1 MNQDELDRFIAWLL
15 AHGSE
20 VLAPTNPYEVVR
32 FTTQDGVAIIF
43 KDADG
48 EITKDRN
55 GAFGVLRCFRKK
67 RNWNGGGKRDRKPRS
82 ASRRRLLVNSIAKRD
97 GWNCMYCGATLTLE
111 TATIEHIVPL
121 AGNGLDDLRNMTLA
135 CATCNREAG
144 HLSARQKVELAMK
157 KRGDVMKPEADMYD
171 AEREGVDRTIPDEP
185 EYHGPR
191 QGAFL
196 ITY

>member
-1 MNQDELDRFIAWLL
+1 MNQDELDQFTSWLL

-20 VLAPTNPYEVVR
+20 VLAPTNPYEVLR
-32 FTTQDGVAIIF
+32 FTTQGGVAIIF

-67 RNWNGGGKRDRKPRS
+67 RNWNGGGKRERKPRS

-135 CATCNREAG
+135 CAECNHAAG
-144 HLSARQKVELAMK
+144 HLSARQKVELAL
-157 KRGDVMKPEADMYD
+157 KRRCHNEARN
-171 AEREGVDRTIPDEP
+171 AA
-185 EYHGPR
+185 
-191 QGAFL
+191 Q
-196 ITY
+196 

>member
-1 MNQDELDRFIAWLL
+1 MNQEELDRFTAWLL
-15 AHGSE
+15 SHGSE

-32 FTTQDGVAIIF
+32 FTTLDGVAIIF

-55 GAFGVLRCFRKK
+55 GAFKVLRCFRKK
-67 RNWNGGGKRDRKPRS
+67 RDWNGGGKRERKTRS
-82 ASRRRLLVNSIAKRD
+82 ASRRKLLVNSIAKRD

-135 CATCNREAG
+135 CAECNHAAG
-144 HLSARQKVELAMK
+144 HLGARQKVELVL
-157 KRGDVMKPEADMYD
+157 KRRCHNEARNT
-171 AEREGVDRTIPDEP
+171 A
-185 EYHGPR
+185 
-191 QGAFL
+191 Q
-196 ITY
+196 